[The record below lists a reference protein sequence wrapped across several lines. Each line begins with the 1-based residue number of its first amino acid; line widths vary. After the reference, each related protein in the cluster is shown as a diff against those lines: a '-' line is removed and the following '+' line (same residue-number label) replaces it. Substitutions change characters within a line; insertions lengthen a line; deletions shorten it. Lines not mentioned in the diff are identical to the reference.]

1 MYATFEFYTNS
12 FHGSVLTESE
22 FARAATRASS
32 FLDYYT
38 RGKANSEDDFV
49 KMACCAVAELYKEDG
64 VSGVVQSESVGSWSR
79 TYHENACGNVQK
91 QAATLARQ
99 YVSHLL
105 YRGGCC
111 R

>member
-1 MYATFEFYTNS
+1 MYADYEFYKAS
-12 FHGSVLTESE
+12 FHGSALTEEE

-38 RGKANSEDDFV
+38 RGKANSDDYSV

-64 VSGVVQSESVGSWSR
+64 VPGVVQSETVGSWSR
-79 TYHENACGNVQK
+79 TYRENPSDTQQK
-91 QAATLARQ
+91 QAAALARQ
-99 YVSHLL
+99 YVPHLL
-105 YRGGCC
+105 YRGGRC